1 MKKALPILLMLFLCT
16 TVGYA
21 QFTGGGK
28 QENSA
33 APAKKTKKAK
43 KDSDGFKALLLGIA
57 TPTGAFNRYDLNSNS
72 WGETVGAST
81 GFVVA
86 YVGGAPIDLGL
97 ELPQEVKL
105 GITYNLA
112 TTIFTLDAE
121 YSTDLNEF
129 HYIPLVL
136 QEVKMG
142 PYASYQL
149 SDNIA
154 FDAFWRLGPR
164 IAYGLTYGWD
174 EGGYEDSSGYTYAS
188 SYIYNLKGANLRI
201 NSALGITARLSNF
214 YLSFERVP
222 GMLNATF
229 SLKEDYTEIETKEV
243 RLPVGHNRLTFGLT
257 W

>member
-1 MKKALPILLMLFLCT
+1 MKKALPILLIMFLCS
-16 TVGYA
+16 TVSFA

-28 QENSA
+28 QEKSA
-33 APAKKTKKAK
+33 APAKKVK
-43 KDSDGFKALLLGIA
+43 KDSDGFNALLLGIA
-57 TPTGAFNRYDLNSNS
+57 SPTGAFNRYDLNSNS
-72 WGETVGAST
+72 WGEAVGAST
-81 GFVVA
+81 GFVLA
-86 YVGGAPIDLGL
+86 YVGGAPVDLGL
-97 ELPQEVKL
+97 SLPQEVKF

-112 TTIFTLDAE
+112 TTIFTLDSE

-129 HYIPLVL
+129 YYIPLVL
-136 QEVKMG
+136 QEIKIG

-164 IAYGLTYGWD
+164 IGYGLSYGWD
-174 EGGYEDSSGYTYAS
+174 GAGTEDSYGYSYAS
-188 SYIYNLKGANLRI
+188 SYTYTLQGANLRI

-222 GMLNATF
+222 GKLNATF
-229 SLKEDYTEIETKEV
+229 SLEEDYSEMGMEEV